1 MKWVSKFNNPED
13 SSGFLLWQVTH
24 AWQRLITK
32 ELSKI
37 NVTHSQF
44 VLLAACD
51 FLQTKGENVTQKKLA
66 DFTKLNIMMISDVV
80 RTIETKGLLE
90 RSKNPL
96 DKREILLSIT
106 AEGKNKVKQGIP
118 IVEKVDEQF
127 FNNIKDNQED
137 FNEMLH
143 SLL

>member
-51 FLQTKGENVTQKKLA
+51 FLQTKGENVTQKNLA

-127 FNNIKDNQED
+127 FNNIKDTQDD

>member
-51 FLQTKGENVTQKKLA
+51 FLQTKGENVTQKNLA

-96 DKREILLSIT
+96 
-106 AEGKNKVKQGIP
+106 
-118 IVEKVDEQF
+118 
-127 FNNIKDNQED
+127 
-137 FNEMLH
+137 
-143 SLL
+143 

>member
-1 MKWVSKFNNPED
+1 
-13 SSGFLLWQVTH
+13 
-24 AWQRLITK
+24 
-32 ELSKI
+32 
-37 NVTHSQF
+37 
-44 VLLAACD
+44 
-51 FLQTKGENVTQKKLA
+51 
-66 DFTKLNIMMISDVV
+66 MMISDVV

-127 FNNIKDNQED
+127 FNNIKDTQED